1 MGLSIRQVEF
11 MRQVGKDQTFV
22 VGAILIVWVLLF
34 LHTRS
39 FFLANVA
46 SLQILLTLPFALFW
60 YRVVGQAVYFTQLH
74 VTGLFLACGIGAD
87 DVFIL
92 SDCYTSAKQE
102 IIDSKTAAAAE
113 LAAELMAFG
122 PATTTGGGGTTKTSA
137 DAEEALEKEALRLIG
152 LNSLGVQEQ
161 LQEDQNQ
168 KAGDGKRI
176 PSPTY
181 RYRLTK
187 RDYKIA
193 LLKALSRA
201 YVAVFNTSFT
211 TASAF
216 VATAVSPIMPIS
228 GFGIYAALLIIS
240 NYIFAMVNLPAVL
253 YLSDNLPRWMK
264 CCATDG
270 CLASCCGPCLPYSD
284 GRRRTRSKAEEPTV
298 DVGAGVAERT
308 EVAAAIDDVGSG
320 SPTMITTSNS
330 SKAAAPDGPP
340 GPNANASNEP
350 EVDQVQD
357 VEPEQQKAESFWV
370 WYFLALTMFEVRVC
384 TATATAPASNMKSF
398 RLFLAPLFLIVGIS
412 SWSVYAIS
420 EAFQLR
426 PPVEEEKWFP
436 AGHMFQD
443 FRSDQKLRFRS
454 SPTSEYETITVTY
467 GLQEPYVVRE
477 NYNRWVPH
485 KNRGRPVFTTGDEH
499 SGGSISVY
507 DAFPVLLDICDRLMT
522 AQCPASSPGSEMDEG
537 CKPPSGAEAAY
548 TGTYLENE
556 VLASSASS
564 SGGSSSTT
572 RLLTLP
578 GTHLCPLTE
587 FREWWNTRAGNLTH
601 YLGTTSGGGSSST
614 SVEAQAF
621 SGANYTLVFPPP
633 TTSPAGGGGGKQ
645 AFEEPFVSSFRVT
658 QTPGRWGFPVAVSE
672 SRTEQWSF
680 HIGVINGK
688 IKFLSFSF
696 RASLLQLRP
705 HRVRGKMYDTFEALV
720 RRGLPTSP
728 HLGEPIQTTFLAW
741 PWYGVEVALQET
753 LFLGMV
759 LCFPLSFC
767 VLLLATQNTYL
778 ASFAMLTIVQ
788 IVGTVMGT
796 FKYGF
801 GWAPLGAVEVISG
814 IIVIGFSIDYTLHMG
829 HIWVE
834 ATEEGL
840 RGRLAKTRYS
850 LEHMGSTI
858 FAGAST
864 TAAAGLFMFGC
875 TLTFFTKMATMISRR
890 GGHESNGPAGIFYA
904 GIGIPGRFTSGS
916 RCSSAIL
923 SWEERLQLGPS
934 CR

>member
-1 MGLSIRQVEF
+1 
-11 MRQVGKDQTFV
+11 
-22 VGAILIVWVLLF
+22 
-34 LHTRS
+34 
-39 FFLANVA
+39 
-46 SLQILLTLPFALFW
+46 
-60 YRVVGQAVYFTQLH
+60 
-74 VTGLFLACGIGAD
+74 
-87 DVFIL
+87 
-92 SDCYTSAKQE
+92 
-102 IIDSKTAAAAE
+102 
-113 LAAELMAFG
+113 
-122 PATTTGGGGTTKTSA
+122 
-137 DAEEALEKEALRLIG
+137 
-152 LNSLGVQEQ
+152 
-161 LQEDQNQ
+161 
-168 KAGDGKRI
+168 
-176 PSPTY
+176 
-181 RYRLTK
+181 
-187 RDYKIA
+187 
-193 LLKALSRA
+193 
-201 YVAVFNTSFT
+201 
-211 TASAF
+211 
-216 VATAVSPIMPIS
+216 
-228 GFGIYAALLIIS
+228 
-240 NYIFAMVNLPAVL
+240 
-253 YLSDNLPRWMK
+253 
-264 CCATDG
+264 
-270 CLASCCGPCLPYSD
+270 
-284 GRRRTRSKAEEPTV
+284 
-298 DVGAGVAERT
+298 VGAGVAERT

-384 TATATAPASNMKSF
+384 TGGGGDGGPHPRMKRGIRISFHRNTISQLLDESIDYTTSRTTSRNLSKLSSRAGSKDVSRQGSKELRGEQQQEGGLPSQRTTSSGAKIDIIEGAHQLSAEEPGDEPTAAPSTSLSPGTTGPALPIQLQLAPSIAATATAPASNMKSF

-801 GWAPLGAVEVISG
+801 GWALGAVEVISG